1 MPILTVDRNADG
13 LRLDKFLRTVLRGM
27 PLSHIYK
34 LLRTRKVR
42 VNGKRAK
49 ADRVLAGG
57 DRVLVHM
64 STDQFSQDTRRPK
77 RAAPG
82 MDFGVMYEDEHL
94 LVVAKPPFL
103 PVHPGAGH
111 EGNSLIDQVHAYLEV
126 QNTPGAFRPA
136 LAHRLDRDTSGLLL
150 IGKSAMALRRLNRML
165 HTGEIEKH
173 YLALVLGAPQPKSG
187 QWELDVVRRDRP
199 GFARNEPR
207 GRADKPGR
215 TAYRVAIERQIKDS
229 SKGTRIVSLVV
240 LHLLTGRTHQIRSH
254 LFQVG
259 HPIAGDPRYGDS
271 DFNQLMSEKYNLRRQ
286 FLHAFRLELTHP
298 VTNRKLQL
306 VAPYPADLEP
316 LVSRL
321 KLGIPAV

>member
-1 MPILTVDRNADG
+1 
-13 LRLDKFLRTVLRGM
+13 
-27 PLSHIYK
+27 
-34 LLRTRKVR
+34 
-42 VNGKRAK
+42 
-49 ADRVLAGG
+49 
-57 DRVLVHM
+57 
-64 STDQFSQDTRRPK
+64 
-77 RAAPG
+77 
-82 MDFGVMYEDEHL
+82 
-94 LVVAKPPFL
+94 
-103 PVHPGAGH
+103 
-111 EGNSLIDQVHAYLEV
+111 
-126 QNTPGAFRPA
+126 
-136 LAHRLDRDTSGLLL
+136 
-150 IGKSAMALRRLNRML
+150 
-165 HTGEIEKH
+165 
-173 YLALVLGAPQPKSG
+173 
-187 QWELDVVRRDRP
+187 
-199 GFARNEPR
+199 
-207 GRADKPGR
+207 
-215 TAYRVAIERQIKDS
+215 VAIERQIKDS